1 VAIEGDIIA
10 QQKGL
15 IVLSASRSPFK
26 LEQFDRMGAKR
37 IYQMTTFLPIC
48 VVAYHLVVGFL
59 STLPFTK
66 LVLPYALWLMGP
78 DLRSR
83 LVLHYHTTDK
93 DILQSFAAY
102 GITELPFAAG
112 GTFRVDGEAWLR
124 GRRRI
129 EQEQNVLVRGV
140 EDER

>member
-1 VAIEGDIIA
+1 VAIEGDVA
-10 QQKGL
+10 VQQKGL

-26 LEQFDRMGAKR
+26 LEQFDRMGMKR
-37 IYQMTTFLPIC
+37 IYQMRNFLPVR
-48 VVAYHLVVGFL
+48 VVAYHLVIGLL
-59 STLPFTK
+59 STLSFAK
-66 LVLPYALWLMGP
+66 LVLPYTLWLMGP

-83 LVLHYHTTDK
+83 LVRHNHTTDK

-124 GRRRI
+124 ERRRI
-129 EQEQNVLVRGV
+129 EQEQNGLVRGV
-140 EDER
+140 EE